1 MLPVMDPLTA
11 AVAGG
16 MRARLESLDMLAN
29 NIANSSTTGYKVDRE
44 FYSVYA
50 DAEARAGIDGAVDS
64 VLPLVEKPWT
74 DFTQGTLSPT
84 GRPLDVAL
92 SGKGFFGVTGP
103 SGALYTRAGN
113 FQLTSTGAVTT
124 QDGYPVRLTDGA
136 ALKIAPTQP
145 FEVSDNGTV
154 TQGGEALGQLEIVNL
169 PDEGVAKHGASFF
182 RMLDPKARPAQSRDA
197 EVHQGKL
204 EGSNVST
211 PETAVRLI
219 SVMRQFETLQKAAGI
234 GAEMNRR
241 AIEEVAR
248 VGS

>member
-1 MLPVMDPLTA
+1 MDPLTTA
-11 AVAGG
+11 AAGG

-29 NIANSSTTGYKVDRE
+29 NIANASTTGYKVDRE

-50 DAEARAGIDGAVDS
+50 DAEARTGADGAVDS

-74 DFTQGTLSPT
+74 DFAQGTLAPT
-84 GRPLDVAL
+84 GRPLDLAL

-103 SGALYTRAGN
+103 SGPLYTRAGN
-113 FQLTSTGAVTT
+113 FEVTSAGTVVT
-124 QDGYPVRLTDGA
+124 QEGHPIRLVNGSP
-136 ALKIAPTQP
+136 LKVIANQP
-145 FEVSDNGTV
+145 FEVSENGTV
-154 TQGGEALGQLEIVNL
+154 SQSGAVLGRLDLVDL
-169 PDEGVAKHGASFF
+169 PDDGVVKQGATLF
-182 RMLDPKARPAQSRDA
+182 RMLDQKVKPAPARDV

-219 SVMRQFETLQKAAGI
+219 SLMRQFETLQKAVGV
-234 GAEMNRR
+234 GADMNRR
-241 AIEEVAR
+241 ALEEVAR